1 MIREPGYLLQTI
13 NPEEDEMKKFGLF
26 VSVFIVI
33 LMVFVSCGNPV
44 VVDDLGYDITTEK
57 APQRIVSLTPNIT
70 EILFYLGVGD
80 RVVARTSFC
89 NYPPEV
95 SEIPAIGD
103 MMNLSVETI
112 LDFEPD
118 LVIANRMVPMEIIE
132 QLRQISSKKIIVSAF
147 DPDSIEGVISTIDRI
162 ATLCHV
168 PSKSKELL
176 NQMNKLKT
184 EKSDKLVYVE
194 IWGDP
199 PMTFGK
205 NTFGSDLIKWAG
217 CTNLGDKVAG
227 DFPTTTHESIIDLS
241 PDVIIIP
248 DPYGETVE
256 NISSRPGYSEITAV
270 KNGKVFSVDADI
282 IMRPGPRMI
291 LALSELVRI
300 ISD

>member
-26 VSVFIVI
+26 VSVFIVV

-70 EILFYLGVGD
+70 EMLFYLGVGD

-176 NQMNKLKT
+176 NQMNKLKA
-184 EKSDKLVYVE
+184 EKSNKLVYVE

-227 DFPTTTHESIIDLS
+227 DFPTTTHESIIDLN

-256 NISSRPGYSEITAV
+256 GISSRPGYSEITAV

-282 IMRPGPRMI
+282 IMRPGPRMV
-291 LALSELVRI
+291 LALAELIKI